1 MFKLS
6 LLPLLLLLSPGSQ
19 AKEDAV
25 FARQENG
32 IIHLRSDG
40 LRPAQFVIDH
50 GHDVNGFTT
59 YHVLNASG
67 NTSAFS
73 IAHSETRAMLNANQ
87 VRSIIFAVL
96 RKEVLTMS
104 RVTDRSPWRPL
115 SIPIEFNTT
124 TYPHSTPLTRAVCCK
139 AESDGSCSRYLHLV
153 I

>member
-6 LLPLLLLLSPGSQ
+6 LLPLLLLFSPGSN
-19 AKEDAV
+19 AKQDTV

-40 LRPAQFVIDH
+40 VRPAQFVIDY

-67 NTSAFS
+67 DISAFS

-87 VRSIIFAVL
+87 VRSITFAVL
-96 RKEVLTMS
+96 RKEGLTMS
-104 RVTDRSPWRPL
+104 RVTDQSPCLPL
-115 SIPIEFNTT
+115 SIPIGFNTT
-124 TYPHSTPLTRAVCCK
+124 TYPQSTPLIRAVFCK
-139 AESDGSCSRYLHLV
+139 AEFDGSCSHYLHLV